1 MPTDDSGL
9 PADSWLWTEPTWRGH
24 VDAVR
29 ASRRLVP
36 DRWPGGARV
45 AVALSFDSDHETI
58 PLRDGETSP
67 GRLAQGEYGAR
78 VGAPR
83 ILDLLARYGVPATF
97 FMPAV
102 SALLH
107 PEEALAYTRDGHEL
121 AVHGW
126 IHERNMLLSRADERD
141 LTARAL
147 DTLDTLTGRRPVGI
161 RTPSWDFSESTLAI
175 MLELGFAYDSSLMAD
190 DEPYEI
196 VADGRPTGLVE
207 IPVDWIRDDA
217 PYFTMDRYGS
227 VRPHSRPRDVLE
239 IWTDEFDAAHRDGG
253 VFQLTLHPHVIG
265 HRSRLVALRELLD
278 HIAAHSDVW
287 YATHAQLADTAR
299 AVMAG
304 RQPGRPTAPTTPTV
318 PSTQPSPLPPT
329 SRSVPDAPEQTP

>member
-1 MPTDDSGL
+1 MPTSDTGE
-9 PADSWLWTEPTWRGH
+9 PTPSWRWPEETWRGH
-24 VDAVR
+24 AEAVR
-29 ASRRLVP
+29 AGRRLVP
-36 DRWPGGARV
+36 ARWPGGARV

-78 VGAPR
+78 AGAPR
-83 ILDLLARYGVPATF
+83 ILELLARHQVPATF

-102 SALLH
+102 SAHLH
-107 PEEALAYTRDGHEL
+107 PDEARAYTRDGHEL

-126 IHERNMLLSRADERD
+126 IHERNTLLGRDDERE

-147 DTLDTLTGRRPVGI
+147 ETLTQLTGQRPTGI
-161 RTPSWDFSESTLAI
+161 RTPSWDFSDSTLQI
-175 MLELGFAYDSSLMAD
+175 MLELGFSYDSSLMAD
-190 DEPYEI
+190 DEPYE
-196 VADGRPTGLVE
+196 VLAHGRPTGLVE

-227 VRPHSRPRDVLE
+227 VRPHSRPRDVRE
-239 IWTDEFDAAHRDGG
+239 IWVDEFDAAYRAGG

-278 HIAAHSDVW
+278 HIAAHTGVW
-287 YATHAQLADTAR
+287 YATHAQVAEASR
-299 AVMAG
+299 AVL
-304 RQPGRPTAPTTPTV
+304 RTP
-318 PSTQPSPLPPT
+318 PDST
-329 SRSVPDAPEQTP
+329 DAHDTRADHPEATP

>member
-1 MPTDDSGL
+1 MPTLDTGS
-9 PADSWLWTEPTWRGH
+9 PAESWRWSENTWRGH
-24 VDAVR
+24 IEAVR
-29 ASRRLVP
+29 AGRRLVP
-36 DRWPGGARV
+36 ARWPGGARV

-78 VGAPR
+78 AGAPR
-83 ILDLLARYGVPATF
+83 ILELLARHQVPATF

-102 SALLH
+102 SALVH
-107 PEEALAYTRDGHEL
+107 PEEARAYTRDGHEL

-126 IHERNMLLSRADERD
+126 IHERNTLLGYDDEKE

-147 DTLDTLTGRRPVGI
+147 DSLTQLTGQRPTGI
-161 RTPSWDFSESTLAI
+161 RTPSWDFSDSTLRI
-175 MLELGFAYDSSLMAD
+175 MLELGFSYDSSLMAD

-196 VADGRPTGLVE
+196 LAEGRPTGLVE
-207 IPVDWIRDDA
+207 LPVDWIRDDA

-227 VRPHSRPRDVLE
+227 VRPHSRPRDVRE
-239 IWTDEFDAAHRDGG
+239 IWTDEFDAAYQAGG

-278 HIAAHSDVW
+278 HIAAHTGVW
-287 YATHAQLADTAR
+287 YATHAQIAEAARTVLHTPPDSAAAHALRPDTPEA
-299 AVMAG
+299 
-304 RQPGRPTAPTTPTV
+304 TP
-318 PSTQPSPLPPT
+318 
-329 SRSVPDAPEQTP
+329 

>member
-1 MPTDDSGL
+1 M
-9 PADSWLWTEPTWRGH
+9 
-24 VDAVR
+24 
-29 ASRRLVP
+29 
-36 DRWPGGARV
+36 
-45 AVALSFDSDHETI
+45 
-58 PLRDGETSP
+58 RDGETSP

-78 VGAPR
+78 AGAPR

-102 SALLH
+102 SALVH
-107 PEEALAYTRDGHEL
+107 PEEARAYTRDGHEL

-126 IHERNMLLSRADERD
+126 IHERNTLLGREDEKE

-147 DTLDTLTGRRPVGI
+147 DTLATLTGRRPVGI
-161 RTPSWDFSESTLAI
+161 RTPSWDFSDSTLDI
-175 MLELGFAYDSSLMAD
+175 MLELGFAYDASLMAD

-196 VADGRPTGLVE
+196 VAGGRPTGLVE

-217 PYFTMDRYGS
+217 PYSTMDRYGS
-227 VRPHSRPRDVLE
+227 VRPHSRPRDVRE
-239 IWTDEFDAAHRDGG
+239 IWTDEFDAAYQDGG

-278 HIAAHSDVW
+278 HIAAHPGVW

-299 AVMAG
+299 GVPHGRIAAG
-304 RQPGRPTAPTTPTV
+304 SAAETP
-318 PSTQPSPLPPT
+318 
-329 SRSVPDAPEQTP
+329 EHTP

>member
-1 MPTDDSGL
+1 MSSDDGTP
-9 PADSWLWTEPTWRGH
+9 PAESWRWSETTWRGH

-29 ASRRLVP
+29 AGRSLVP

-45 AVALSFDSDHETI
+45 AVAVSFDSDHETI

-78 VGAPR
+78 TGALR
-83 ILDLLARYGVPATF
+83 ILDLLAHYGVPATF

-107 PEEALAYTRDGHEL
+107 PEEARAYTRDGHEL

-126 IHERNMLLSRADERD
+126 IHERNMLLGRADERE

-147 DTLDTLTGRRPVGI
+147 DTLTTLTGQRPVGI
-161 RTPSWDFSESTLAI
+161 RTPSWDFSDSTLDI

-196 VADGRPTGLVE
+196 VAAGHPTGLVE

-227 VRPHSRPRDVLE
+227 VRPYSRPRDVGE
-239 IWTDEFDAAHRDGG
+239 IWRDEFDAAHRDGG

-265 HRSRLVALRELLD
+265 HRSRLVVLRELLD
-278 HIAAHSDVW
+278 HITAHPRVW
-287 YATHAQLADTAR
+287 FATHAQLADAAR
-299 AVMAG
+299 GVLHGKTSA
-304 RQPGRPTAPTTPTV
+304 RPV
-318 PSTQPSPLPPT
+318 PSE
-329 SRSVPDAPEQTP
+329 RTP

>member
-1 MPTDDSGL
+1 MSSADGNL
-9 PADSWLWTEPTWRGH
+9 PAESWRWSETTWRGH

-29 ASRRLVP
+29 AGRRLVP
-36 DRWPGGARV
+36 DRWPGGTRV

-67 GRLAQGEYGAR
+67 GRLAQGEYGAST
-78 VGAPR
+78 GAPR
-83 ILDLLARYGVPATF
+83 ILDLLAHYGVSATF

-107 PEEALAYTRDGHEL
+107 PEEARAYTGDGHEL

-126 IHERNMLLSRADERD
+126 IHERNTLLGPEDERE

-147 DTLDTLTGRRPVGI
+147 DTLTTLTGQRPVGI
-161 RTPSWDFSESTLAI
+161 RTPSWDFSGSTLDI

-196 VADGRPTGLVE
+196 VAAGHPTGLVE

-227 VRPHSRPRDVLE
+227 VVGSATISRRRRSVERATATSSWRPAYRC
-239 IWTDEFDAAHRDGG
+239 WTASG
-253 VFQLTLHPHVIG
+253 
-265 HRSRLVALRELLD
+265 RS
-278 HIAAHSDVW
+278 
-287 YATHAQLADTAR
+287 
-299 AVMAG
+299 G
-304 RQPGRPTAPTTPTV
+304 TV
-318 PSTQPSPLPPT
+318 P
-329 SRSVPDAPEQTP
+329 TPVRRAHPCPG

>member
-1 MPTDDSGL
+1 MPAEEPGL
-9 PADSWLWTEPTWRGH
+9 PEESWRWTEPTWRGH

-29 ASRRLVP
+29 AGRRLVP
-36 DRWPGGARV
+36 DRWPGGARA
-45 AVALSFDSDHETI
+45 AVVLSFDSDHETI

-83 ILDLLARYGVPATF
+83 ILRLLAHHGVPATF

-107 PEEALAYTRDGHEL
+107 PEEARAYTEAGHEL

-126 IHERNMLLSRADERD
+126 IHERNMLLGREDERE

-147 DTLDTLTGRRPVGI
+147 DTLDALTGRRPVGI
-161 RTPSWDFSESTLAI
+161 RTPSWDFSGSTLAT
-175 MLELGFAYDSSLMAD
+175 MLDLGFRYDSSLMAD

-196 VADGRPTGLVE
+196 VAGGRPTGLVE

-217 PYFTMDRYGS
+217 PYFTMDRYGA
-227 VRPHSRPRDVLE
+227 VRPYSRPRDVGE
-239 IWTDEFDAAHRDGG
+239 IWRDEFDAAYREGG

-265 HRSRLVALRELLD
+265 HRSRLVVLRELLD
-278 HIAAHSDVW
+278 HITAHHDVW
-287 YATHAQLADTAR
+287 FATHAQLADTAR
-299 AVMAG
+299 TVLDGTAG
-304 RQPGRPTAPTTPTV
+304 TRPAPSERTP
-318 PSTQPSPLPPT
+318 
-329 SRSVPDAPEQTP
+329 